1 MKQNDNRWC
10 PIIIKNSRIP
20 KMLSWFI
27 NIRAITLF
35 PFIIIKDEGDDRLL
49 NHELIHISQ
58 QKETLVLGFY
68 MLYLWDFIVGVL
80 KFKNTRDAYYSIRFE
95 REAYGNDHDEN
106 YLQLREKFA
115 WRRYKV

>member
-1 MKQNDNRWC
+1 
-10 PIIIKNSRIP
+10 
-20 KMLSWFI
+20 
-27 NIRAITLF
+27 
-35 PFIIIKDEGDDRLL
+35 
-49 NHELIHISQ
+49 
-58 QKETLVLGFY
+58 

-115 WRRYKV
+115 WRGYKV